1 MGRLSAAQLRLRS
14 ANSLSEMKQLVTRY
28 QMEGFAIVLERAKA
42 NQLLSADEFNN
53 LHREFQAEDASGKF
67 WTVGIHTRSWHRLD
81 QGRWVSDTPPEGLFL
96 NEKTF
101 NTLQSLMPAGPSTSG
116 QPVAQAT
123 TCQRCG
129 AQLLAGNNLCT
140 NCSTPISASPP
151 IAAAQR
157 LCTRCGRRVPADQN
171 ICAGCGSHL

>member
-1 MGRLSAAQLRLRS
+1 MKWPGPMKRLVNR
-14 ANSLSEMKQLVTRY
+14 N
-28 QMEGFAIVLERAKA
+28 QMEGFAITLERAKA
-42 NQLLSADEFNN
+42 DLSADEFNN

-101 NTLQSLMPAGPSTSG
+101 ATLQSLMPAGPATSG

-129 AQLLAGNNLCT
+129 AQLLPGKNSCT
-140 NCSTPISASPP
+140 SCGTPISASPP
-151 IAAAQR
+151 IAAAQQP
-157 LCTRCGRRVPADQN
+157 CPRCGRQVPADKN
-171 ICAGCGSHL
+171 FCTGCGSRL